1 MMASNRALKF
11 FGVFLMTDHLLQSRT
26 SQSWLAVQFSPLS
39 ARKLA
44 LMASVVTGL
53 GIAVYGVSPSSGGLD
68 IFGSPAHA
76 QTNNVLSGVAQPQ
89 GFADLVERVK
99 PSVIS
104 VKVTMKERVSDTDNK
119 SDDGGS
125 GSPMERFFRQFGG
138 PDGVP
143 QNPGREG
150 RHGEMMGQGS
160 GFFISSDGFA
170 VTNNHVVDGADK
182 VEVTTDAG
190 KTYTAKVIGADPRT
204 DVALIKVEGGADFSV
219 CEAI

>member
-1 MMASNRALKF
+1 MAGNRALKF
-11 FGVFLMTDHLLQSRT
+11 LGVFLMTDHLLQSRT

-76 QTNNVLSGVAQPQ
+76 QTNNVLSGVTQPQ

-104 VKVTMKERVSDTDNK
+104 VK
-119 SDDGGS
+119 
-125 GSPMERFFRQFGG
+125 
-138 PDGVP
+138 
-143 QNPGREG
+143 
-150 RHGEMMGQGS
+150 
-160 GFFISSDGFA
+160 
-170 VTNNHVVDGADK
+170 
-182 VEVTTDAG
+182 
-190 KTYTAKVIGADPRT
+190 
-204 DVALIKVEGGADFSV
+204 
-219 CEAI
+219 